1 MHIADTKI
9 VAKIPKAKPQN
20 LKAMG
25 IDRIPVP
32 KDAFSRCVNVPQSLK
47 QYKTN
52 YKKNCI
58 NQIIH
63 TISKE
68 IIIFI

>member
-52 YKKNCI
+52 YKKI
-58 NQIIH
+58 VLIKSYIQFQKK
-63 TISKE
+63 S
-68 IIIFI
+68 